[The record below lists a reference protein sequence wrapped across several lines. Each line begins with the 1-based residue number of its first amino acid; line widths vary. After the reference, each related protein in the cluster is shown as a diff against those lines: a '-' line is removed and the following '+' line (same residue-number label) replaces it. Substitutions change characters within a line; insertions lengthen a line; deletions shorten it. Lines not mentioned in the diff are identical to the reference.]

1 MFLTWPLAVIQPES
15 PVTMTTVKAAGV
27 ACRVITTDLTDQRVR
42 VGVILADGFPGTD
55 EPFTAMIKRT
65 TPMAAINGAYFS
77 KETLK
82 PIGDIVSRG
91 ALVNKG
97 LMGTAFTLTPEN
109 KPDIMR
115 VIRHKTTAWGLYDTV
130 LACGPA
136 LILDG
141 KKDVDWKGEGFRDP
155 HVTGSTKRMAVGYTA
170 EQKLLFVYIDKAV
183 TFDKEAD
190 VMAALGCQE
199 ALNLDGGASLAMS
212 FNSKTV
218 LSPGRRLTNLLAVW
232 VTK

>member
-1 MFLTWPLAVIQPES
+1 MFLTWPFVVIKPVS
-15 PVTMTTVKAAGV
+15 PVTMAVVKAAG
-27 ACRVITTDLTDQRVR
+27 ATCRVITIDLTDQRVR
-42 VGVILADGFPGTD
+42 VGVVLAEGFPGTD
-55 EPFTAMIKRT
+55 EPFASMIKRT
-65 TPMAAINGAYFS
+65 TPVAAINGAYFS

-82 PIGDIVSRG
+82 PIGDIVSGG

-97 LMGTAFTLTPEN
+97 LMGTAFTLTPERN
-109 KPDIMR
+109 PDIMR

-141 KKDVDWKGEGFRDP
+141 KKDVNWEGEGFRDP

-170 EQKLLFVYIDKAV
+170 DKKLLFVYVDKGV
-183 TFDKEAD
+183 TFDKEAE

-199 ALNLDGGASLAMS
+199 AMNLDGGASLAMS
-212 FNSKTV
+212 YNGKTF

-232 VTK
+232 VSK